1 MNTELY
7 IAKRMLKGKSSNKK
21 ISRPIVSL
29 AIIGITL
36 GIAVMLLSVSIATGF
51 QKEIRDKVIGFGSHI
66 QITPEFGNLSFESTP
81 MIADQPFLK
90 DISNE
95 EKVKHIQ
102 NFAYKPAI
110 IQTRGYKKKEIQGV
124 IFKGITQDFD
134 PSFFQKNLVTGKIP
148 IYTNE
153 AINDSIL
160 ISSYVAKK
168 LKLELNEKVT
178 IYFVKETGPK
188 QRNLIIA
195 GIYETGMEDF
205 DKQFAI
211 IDINHIRKLNGWG
224 ITANLFLKDEC
235 RNGFPVIEA
244 QVVGGNE
251 NYRYSWNGSSYSD
264 EYEII
269 LCPIRDTAIQLIATD
284 FASYSYLDEPEPNSV
299 PDTAWLSIK
308 VDNAFSCDCSSS
320 DMGIDFDMVDDNTL
334 KYYFNGNTITT
345 TLKTSG
351 GSAKY
356 YTGGFEIL
364 LKEYH
369 DLFVANDLIEKHTT
383 REFSVSTI
391 TERNEE
397 IFNWLNMLDLNVYI
411 IIGLMIL
418 VAIINMTSALLV
430 IILERTQMIGILKA
444 LGQGNWSIRKIFL
457 YNGGY
462 LITKGMLYGNI
473 VAIGMIVLQNQFHI
487 LTLPQANYYVSVVPM
502 SFPITAII
510 LVDVCAFALCFIA
523 LVLPSYMITRIS
535 PVKAIKFE

>member
-36 GIAVMLLSVSIATGF
+36 GITVMLLSVSIATGF

-90 DISNE
+90 DIVNE
-95 EKVKHIQ
+95 EKVRHVQ

-110 IQTRGYKKKEIQGV
+110 IQTRGDQKKEIQGV
-124 IFKGITQDFD
+124 IFKGITNDFD
-134 PSFFQKNLVTGKIP
+134 PSFFQNSLLEGKIP
-148 IYTNE
+148 AYTNE
-153 AINDSIL
+153 ATNDSIL
-160 ISSYVAKK
+160 ISNYVAKK
-168 LKLELNEKVT
+168 LNLELNEKVT
-178 IYFVKETGPK
+178 TYFVKDAGPK

-211 IDINHIRKLNGWG
+211 MDINHIRKLNNWG

-235 RNGFPVIEA
+235 RHGFPVIEA
-244 QVVGGNE
+244 QVFGGNE
-251 NYRYSWNGSSYSD
+251 NYRYSWNGGSYSE
-264 EYEII
+264 EYEVM
-269 LCPIRDTAIQLIATD
+269 LCPIKDTVIMLVATD
-284 FASYSYLDEPEPNSV
+284 FESYGYLDEPEPNSIS
-299 PDTAWLSIK
+299 DTAWLTIK
-308 VDNAFSCDCSSS
+308 VDSTVSCDCSSS
-320 DMGIDFDMVDDNTL
+320 NMVIDFESLDENTL
-334 KYYFNGNTITT
+334 KYNFNGNTITT

-364 LKEYH
+364 LNDYN
-369 DLFVANDLIEKHTT
+369 DLFYANDIVQKHTS
-383 REFSVSTI
+383 REFNVSTI
-391 TERNEE
+391 TERNQE

-411 IIGLMIL
+411 IIGMMIL

-444 LGQGNWSIRKIFL
+444 LGQTNWSIRKIFL

-473 VAIGMIVLQNQFHI
+473 LAIGMIIIQNQFHI

-502 SFPITAII
+502 SFPITALI
-510 LVDVCAFALCFIA
+510 LVDVCAFILCYLA

>member
-1 MNTELY
+1 
-7 IAKRMLKGKSSNKK
+7 MLKGKSSNKK

-66 QITPEFGNLSFESTP
+66 QITSEFGNLSFESYP
-81 MIADQPFLK
+81 MLADQSFLT
-90 DISNE
+90 DIANE
-95 EKVKHIQ
+95 DKVNHIQ

-110 IQTRGYKKKEIQGV
+110 IQTRGDQKKEIQGV

-134 PSFFQKNLVTGKIP
+134 PSFFQKNLVKGKMP

-153 AINDSIL
+153 TINDSIL

-168 LKLELNEKVT
+168 LTLELNEKVT
-178 IYFVKETGPK
+178 TYFVKEAGPK
-188 QRNLIIA
+188 QRSLIIA

-211 IDINHIRKLNGWG
+211 IDINHIRKLNNWG
-224 ITANLFLKDEC
+224 ITTNLFLKDEC
-235 RNGFPVIEA
+235 SHGFPVIEA

-251 NYRYSWNGSSYSD
+251 NYRYSWNGGSYSD

-269 LCPIRDTAIQLIATD
+269 LCPIKDTTIMLTTTD
-284 FASYSYLDEPEPNSV
+284 FESYSYLDEPEPNSV

-308 VDNAFSCDCSSS
+308 VDSTFSCDCSSS
-320 DMGIDFDMVDDNTL
+320 DMKIDFDVVDESSL
-334 KYYFNGNTITT
+334 KYNFNGNTITT
-345 TLKTSG
+345 TLKTAG

-364 LKEYH
+364 LKDYN
-369 DLFVANDLIEKHTT
+369 DLFAANDLIEKYTT

-444 LGQGNWSIRKIFL
+444 LVQGNWSIRKIFL

-473 VAIGMIVLQNQFHI
+473 LAIGIIVLQNQFHV

-502 SFPITAII
+502 SFPVTAIV
-510 LVDVCAFALCFIA
+510 LVDVCAFVICFMA

>member
-1 MNTELY
+1 
-7 IAKRMLKGKSSNKK
+7 MLKGKSSNKK

-110 IQTRGYKKKEIQGV
+110 IQTRGDKKKEIQGV

-134 PSFFQKNLVTGKIP
+134 PSFFEKNLVTGKIP
-148 IYTNE
+148 IYSNE

-178 IYFVKETGPK
+178 TYFVKETGPK

-269 LCPIRDTAIQLIATD
+269 LCPIRDTTIQLIATD
-284 FASYSYLDEPEPNSV
+284 FQSYSYLDEPEQNSV

-308 VDNAFSCDCSSS
+308 VDSAFSCDCSFS
-320 DMGIDFDMVDDNTL
+320 DMRIDFEVVDENTL
-334 KYYFNGNTITT
+334 EYNFNGNTITT
-345 TLKTSG
+345 ILKTSG

-356 YTGGFEIL
+356 YTGGFEVL
-364 LKEYH
+364 LKNYN
-369 DLFVANDLIEKHTT
+369 DLFVAKDLIKKHTT
-383 REFSVSTI
+383 REFSASAI

-473 VAIGMIVLQNQFHI
+473 VAIGMIVVQNQFQI
-487 LTLPQANYYVSVVPM
+487 LTLPQANYYVSIVPM
-502 SFPITAII
+502 AFPFTALI
-510 LVDVCAFALCFIA
+510 LVDACAFALCFIA